1 MLSALQN
8 ILCSVYYSYM
18 DEETKYSYV
27 DDRVR
32 VLDEAGDVIILDK
45 GVGVAREPM
54 IPYKKKRVIKKKK
67 YIKKKER
74 IANLTEKQKKFIGK
88 VAQGYP
94 LNRAAFE
101 AYEAKSLASAS
112 GIATTN
118 LKNPTIREM
127 VLQVLDRK
135 GINLES
141 ALEPLVKSLKAKKT
155 IIQEGEL
162 VTTNIDDLDLQLKA
176 SDRALKL
183 MGVTYKEQEQGGTN
197 NYVQIN
203 NIHKSQY
210 DEEE

>member
-1 MLSALQN
+1 
-8 ILCSVYYSYM
+8 M
-18 DEETKYSYV
+18 DKETKYSYV

-101 AYEAKSLASAS
+101 AYDAKSLASAN
-112 GIATTN
+112 GIASAN

-127 VLQVLDRK
+127 VLQVLDKK

-210 DEEE
+210 DDEE

>member
-1 MLSALQN
+1 MLTCN
-8 ILCSVYYSYM
+8 YILFSVYYSYM
-18 DEETKYSYV
+18 KEDIKYSYI
-27 DDRVR
+27 DDKVR

-101 AYEAKSLASAS
+101 AYDAKSLASAS
-112 GIATTN
+112 GIAATN

-127 VLQVLDRK
+127 VLQVLDKK

-141 ALEPLVKSLKAKKT
+141 ALEPLVKSLKAKKS

-183 MGVTYKEQEQGGTN
+183 MGVTYKEQEPGGTN

-210 DEEE
+210 DDEE

>member
-1 MLSALQN
+1 MAIN
-8 ILCSVYYSYM
+8 K
-18 DEETKYSYV
+18 EEIKYSYV
-27 DDRVR
+27 DDKVR
-32 VLDEAGDVIILDK
+32 VLTEDGSVRILDK

-54 IPYKKKRVIKKKK
+54 VPYRPKRKVKKKK

-74 IANLTEKQKKFIGK
+74 IARLTEKQKKFIGK

-112 GIATTN
+112 SVATAN

-127 VLQVLDRK
+127 VLEVLDKK
-135 GINLES
+135 GINLDV

-155 IIQEGEL
+155 MMYDGEL
-162 VTTNIDDLDLQLKA
+162 VESNVDDLDLQLKA

-183 MGVTYKEQEQGGTN
+183 MGVNYREQEKGGTN

-210 DEEE
+210 DESEE